1 MYQTPESCVWRI
13 FNSNKSCFRAIINN
27 FWIILFGQ
35 FHFRSIISISFGN
48 SKKTHWTHH
57 PCWHF
62 LPNNWQ
68 FWVLIFGRFSQ
79 TLVSYLWVVLTSTSF
94 TQISGLHE
102 YIVLSMAEPVG
113 GIWAMNGTCSNYLVS
128 LQAFCIHPNQNWER
142 GGWWLTPPSST
153 NFWMR
158 VSLVPSS
165 SDPCACT
172 SICLI
177 MMYCTYI
184 TYILP
189 NIWLKN

>member
-102 YIVLSMAEPVG
+102 YLVLSMAEPLD
-113 GIWAMNGTCSNYLVS
+113 GIWT
-128 LQAFCIHPNQNWER
+128 W
-142 GGWWLTPPSST
+142 
-153 NFWMR
+153 
-158 VSLVPSS
+158 SS
-165 SDPCACT
+165 SCDQGVFYAMVWHAVPHGQWMGHAAIILSLCKHSA
-172 SICLI
+172 SIQIRTGSGVVDDLHHPHPPGLDESQPSTQLQWPMCLH
-177 MMYCTYI
+177 
-184 TYILP
+184 
-189 NIWLKN
+189 